1 MDNKTDNYKSLVESS
16 PLVMIEFFATWC
28 GHCQRMMPVVEQI
41 RELVGTNAAIYQ
53 LDIDKN
59 EETANSE
66 GINATP
72 TFIIYRDGRPVWRY
86 SGEIDG
92 NILLQKLQSFMN

>member
-1 MDNKTDNYKSLVESS
+1 MNTKDYSSLVQSS
-16 PLVMIEFFATWC
+16 PLVMVEFFATWC

-41 RELVGTNAAIYQ
+41 RELLGTSAAIYQ
-53 LDIDKN
+53 LDIDEN
-59 EETANSE
+59 DAVADAE

-72 TFIIYRDGRPVWRY
+72 TFIIYRDGSPVWRY

-92 NILLQKLQSFMN
+92 NVLLQKLESFMN